1 MANPNSIDKFIT
13 TAFNAGMPRDQLEGF
28 LKYKYVP
35 LPWQC
40 KFHATARQIDKRGEA
55 VDLGVGGARGPG
67 KSHGVFAQIALV
79 DCQRMKG
86 IKGLFLR
93 QTGKAAKESFEDLI
107 DNVVRG
113 RIKYV
118 YNSSTGVLKFE
129 NGSKVIL
136 GGFENEKDIDKYI
149 GIQYDV
155 MAVEEL
161 NQFTENKF
169 LKLKGSLRTSKEGW
183 RPRFYASFNPGGIGH
198 AFIKTKFV
206 TPYQTKTE
214 LKTKFIPSTYKEN
227 PYLNEEYIDY
237 LEGLTGT
244 LGKAWREGNWDMFE
258 GQYFTEWN
266 YDKHTCEPFT
276 IPDTWKRFRAYD
288 YGHEQ
293 PACCYWCALDYDG
306 RVWVYKELYYKKG
319 HKTNANMQA
328 PDIIRL
334 SGSEQ
339 YEYSVADAAIFSPTG
354 IVDKGGGETVAE
366 VFARNGIMFVPTSK
380 RRVDGW
386 NMVHQYLHWTEE
398 KEPMIK
404 FFNTCTNAISTLP
417 ILSHDEI
424 HPEDV
429 DTDGEDHAA
438 DALRYFLMSLHEAKT
453 KPPKT
458 EIEKKLEQHTKPFN
472 FNDFYLNK

>member
-40 KFHATARQIDKRGEA
+40 RFHATSRQLDKRGEA

-67 KSHGVFAQIALV
+67 KSHGVFAQISLD
-79 DCQRMKG
+79 DCQRAKG

-107 DNVVRG
+107 DSVVRG
-113 RIKYV
+113 RIKYI

-129 NGSKVIL
+129 NGSRVIL

-169 LKLKGSLRTSKEGW
+169 LKLKGSLRTSKENW

-198 AFIKTKFV
+198 GFIKEKFV
-206 TPYQTKTE
+206 TPYQKKE
-214 LKTKFIPSTYKEN
+214 EIKTKFIPSTYKEN
-227 PYLNEEYIDY
+227 PYLNEEYIEY
-237 LEGLTGT
+237 LESLTGT
-244 LGKAWREGNWDMFE
+244 LGKAWREGNWDIFE
-258 GQYFTEWN
+258 GQYFIEWN

-288 YGHEQ
+288 YGRAR
-293 PACCYWCALDYDG
+293 PAACLWCALGFDG
-306 RVWVYKELYYKKG
+306 EVYVYREFYQTGLNADEQAKE
-319 HKTNANMQA
+319 
-328 PDIIRL
+328 IIRL

-354 IVDKGGGETVAE
+354 IIDKGGGETIAE
-366 VFARNGIMFVPTSK
+366 VFVRNGIMFVPTSK

-386 NMVHQYLHWTEE
+386 NMVHQYLRWTEE
-398 KEPMIK
+398 QEPKIK
-404 FFNTCTNAISTLP
+404 FFNTCHNSIATIP
-417 ILSHDEI
+417 VLSHDEI
-424 HPEDV
+424 RPEDI
-429 DTDGEDHAA
+429 DTDGNDDCA
-438 DALRYFLMSLHEAKT
+438 DALRYFLMSLHEGKT
-453 KPPKT
+453 KPPLT
-458 EIEKKLEQHTKPFN
+458 ELEKKLKPHTKFN
-472 FNDFYLNK
+472 FNDFYFNK